1 MVSKPK
7 NKTYIILEIGPY
19 GSRKTIIGRYKVGA
33 KNEKEALVLIKSKYG
48 KHKAFNIYY
57 IIFLFFYIKRI
68 PYNIYFF

>member
-57 IIFLFFYIKRI
+57 EVTDIEDKIPNGTIIKEH
-68 PYNIYFF
+68 